1 MAVVVVMILVQA
13 MIVLQVFLVVPAM
26 TIGSLEALSWHRVC
40 NVIRLLLDSSSSIA
54 ILIIVRWLE
63 RTSMTA
69 HKHRVLRVIWLSIVQ

>member
-54 ILIIVRWLE
+54 ILIVRWLE